1 MGLDSVEL
9 VMDFEKEFD
18 IEIPNATAE
27 AMTTPRHVRDFVL
40 SEYARLGRQADF
52 EDGFDRIQ
60 AITARITA
68 LKPEKIGLDS
78 HFVEDLGID

>member
-27 AMTTPRHVRDFVL
+27 AMITPRHVRDFVL
-40 SEYARLGRQADF
+40 AEYARLGREADSEAVF
-52 EDGFDRIQ
+52 HRIQ
-60 AITARITA
+60 TVTARITA
-68 LKPEKIGLDS
+68 LKPNKIGLDS
-78 HFVEDLGID
+78 HFIEDLGID